1 MVQIQIK
8 FIIGIIPNI
17 QETNRKKE
25 KKKKKKKKKKKNKK
39 KQCATKEA
47 QVQNMVIKS
56 MHARSSLQQG

>member
-25 KKKKKKKKKKKNKK
+25 KKKKNQNKKNKQTNNVQPK
-39 KQCATKEA
+39 KL
-47 QVQNMVIKS
+47 KS
-56 MHARSSLQQG
+56 RIW